1 MHRPRGCCVS
11 KLTDCSG
18 DPKPSCRPGAVTV
31 RREFVRALGAFQHRL
46 LAVACKH
53 EVGDAV
59 RFAFGDEYD
68 VTPRS
73 LLLFLLRPERRRR
86 RIRSGPST

>member
-1 MHRPRGCCVS
+1 MQQPRCCRAREPP
-11 KLTDCSG
+11 DCTG
-18 DPKPSCRPGAVTV
+18 NPEPGRRPGAVAI
-31 RREFVRALGAFQHRL
+31 RREFMRALGAFQHRL
-46 LAVACKH
+46 VAVACKH

-86 RIRSGPST
+86 RVRSGPST